1 VNPLASLLFVA
12 NAAALLMLPPRW
24 AALPLL
30 VGACYMPFGPGMEL
44 GPLHFPVL
52 RLLIAVGVLRV
63 LLRGERPAGGI
74 NGLDRLMLLWAAWA
88 IGSSVL
94 HQDVAATFVNRLG
107 LAYNACG
114 IYFLLRVFCRSPD
127 DVVGLCRI
135 TAILL
140 LPLALALLSEQSTGR
155 NLFAALGGADP
166 VSELRGGVIR
176 AQGPFSHPI
185 LAGSVGATC
194 LPLMFALW
202 RRQRVIAI
210 AGMAACM
217 AIVHASA
224 SSGPILSA
232 AFGLGALALWSWR
245 RHMRL
250 LRWLAVLAYVL
261 LDFAMQAPAY
271 YLIARVDLT
280 GSSTSWHRS
289 ELIRAAVRHFPD
301 WWLAGTDYTRHWLST
316 GVGWSAN
323 HIDVTNYYIMMGVY
337 GGLALLLLF
346 IAVLAKGFA
355 MVGQTVHAGTGP
367 AERFVMWSL
376 GAALFAHAATFVSV
390 SYFDQSFLFL
400 YLTLA
405 AICAGR
411 RAIQPLDSEPTRE
424 LAQGEKRSPEV
435 FARLAE

>member
-1 VNPLASLLFVA
+1 VNPLATLLLVA
-12 NAAALLMLPPRW
+12 NAAALLVLPPRW

-44 GPLHFPVL
+44 GPLHFPAL
-52 RLLIAVGVLRV
+52 RLLIAVGLLRV
-63 LLRGERPAGGI
+63 LARGERLAGGV
-74 NGLDRLMLLWAAWA
+74 NGLDRLMLLWVAWA

-94 HQDVAATFVNRLG
+94 HRDVSATFVNRLG
-107 LAYNACG
+107 LVYNACG

-135 TAILL
+135 AAILL
-140 LPLALALLSEQSTGR
+140 APLALALLSEQATGR
-155 NLFAALGGADP
+155 NLYAALGGAAP

-176 AQGPFSHPI
+176 AQGPFLHPI
-185 LAGSVGATC
+185 LAGSVGATS

-202 RRQRVIAI
+202 RRQRAIAI
-210 AGMAACM
+210 AGMAACLAM
-217 AIVHASA
+217 IYASA

-232 AFGLGALALWSWR
+232 AFGLGALALWPWR

-250 LRWLAVLAYVL
+250 LRWVAVLGYVL
-261 LDFAMQAPAY
+261 LDLAMEAPAY

-289 ELIRAAVRHFPD
+289 ELIRAAIRHFSD
-301 WWLAGTDYTRHWLST
+301 WWLAGTDYTRNWLAT

-323 HIDVTNYYIMMGVY
+323 HVDVTNYYIMMGVY
-337 GGLALLLLF
+337 GGLALMLLF

-355 MVGQTVHAGTGP
+355 MVGQAVHAADP
-367 AERFVMWSL
+367 AAGFVMWSL
-376 GAALFAHAATFVSV
+376 GATLFAHAATFVSV
-390 SYFDQSFLFL
+390 SYFDQSVVFL

-411 RAIQPLDSEPTRE
+411 EGTQPFHATIRAKVAGSST
-424 LAQGEKRSPEV
+424 GES
-435 FARLAE
+435 ARL